1 MKQKQIGLLLAISII
16 AISFSAIFV
25 KWSDAPPTVM
35 SMYRMYFASVLLLP
49 MVWKRRSE
57 LQRLQSKA
65 WTVLVCSGICLA
77 LHFALWFASLQYT
90 TVASSTI
97 ILALQPIVALVGG
110 FLFYKE
116 RVEARVILIILIAI
130 FGVALVGWGDF
141 GHENQ
146 IAFLGDVLSFL
157 SVIAVV
163 GYLLIGQNQVKR
175 MSHWLY
181 SFLVFFIAGVALMI
195 YNLVMAVPMVGYEMR
210 EWGIFVLLAIFPTV
224 AHVIFNFLLS
234 YINTTAISMSVLGEP
249 VGASILA
256 VILLG
261 EHLDML
267 QIIGGVLVLIGVS
280 WFLLGGKR
288 EVQRE

>member
-1 MKQKQIGLLLAISII
+1 M
-16 AISFSAIFV
+16 
-25 KWSDAPPTVM
+25 
-35 SMYRMYFASVLLLP
+35 
-49 MVWKRRSE
+49 
-57 LQRLQSKA
+57 
-65 WTVLVCSGICLA
+65 
-77 LHFALWFASLQYT
+77 
-90 TVASSTI
+90 
-97 ILALQPIVALVGG
+97 
-110 FLFYKE
+110 
-116 RVEARVILIILIAI
+116 
-130 FGVALVGWGDF
+130 
-141 GHENQ
+141 
-146 IAFLGDVLSFL
+146 AFLGDVLSFL

-181 SFLVFFIAGVALMI
+181 SFLVFFIAGVALMM

-210 EWGIFVLLAIFPTV
+210 EWGIFVLLAIFPTI

-261 EHLDML
+261 EQLDML
-267 QIIGGVLVLIGVS
+267 QIVGGVLVLIGVS

-288 EVQRE
+288 ETPRE